1 MAQMTQ
7 IFRDADGEAERDGY
21 PQISAM
27 AQISEDVLR
36 NHEATIAP
44 EYPGQRGFTRRN
56 FFRMRQFF
64 EGYQGYA
71 KVSALRRQLPWNHP
85 LILLSQR
92 KKV

>member
-1 MAQMTQ
+1 MTPMAQ
-7 IFRDADGEAERDGY
+7 IFRDLDWGERDGY

-27 AQISEDVLR
+27 AQISENILKD
-36 NHEATIAP
+36 HEATIAP
-44 EYPGQRGFTRRN
+44 EYPGQRGFTRQN
-56 FFRMRQFF
+56 LFRMRQFF